1 MHHWLDEVTNA
12 ILLSQEE
19 RFMFAT
25 HALYTR
31 VFQRLRFLRHH
42 LLLTPHLST
51 SCPHFSQAPLITHP
65 PTHLLPISQSTQL
78 AFNSYKVFCCL
89 VAIPATTSSYDPQP
103 VVCFFLFF
111 TTGCLLWPLWI
122 LLLSLQVLS
131 STTLSGESA
140 CDCYCLSLNPRV
152 FPCEIYC
159 TGKWTNQLNTRWLAA
174 ALELC

>member
-1 MHHWLDEVTNA
+1 
-12 ILLSQEE
+12 
-19 RFMFAT
+19 MFAT

-51 SCPHFSQAPLITHP
+51 SCPHLSQAPLITHP

-103 VVCFFLFF
+103 VVLFF
-111 TTGCLLWPLWI
+111 VLFLPLAVCFGLFGFFCYI
-122 LLLSLQVLS
+122 CKSYPLLLCLESLLVN
-131 STTLSGESA
+131 A
-140 CDCYCLSLNPRV
+140 
-152 FPCEIYC
+152 I
-159 TGKWTNQLNTRWLAA
+159 A
-174 ALELC
+174 